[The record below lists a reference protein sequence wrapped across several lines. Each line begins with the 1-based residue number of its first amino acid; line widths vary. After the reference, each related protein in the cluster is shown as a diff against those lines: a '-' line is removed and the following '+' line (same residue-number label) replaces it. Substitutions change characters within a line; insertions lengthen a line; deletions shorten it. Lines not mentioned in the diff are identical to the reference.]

1 MKEAVFTLKL
11 EAELR
16 DAFMAEAE
24 ASHRPAS
31 QIVRDFMR
39 DFVKKQQEERDYEV
53 WELADIERGLA
64 EANDPNTKWYTQ
76 EELQQG
82 RWREQRESLLA
93 RIAAR
98 DSAEEAAA
106 AKSAK

>member
-11 EAELR
+11 ESELR

-39 DFVKKQQEERDYEV
+39 DFVKTQQDERDYEA
-53 WELADIERGLA
+53 WMLADIERGLA
-64 EANDPNTKWYTQ
+64 EANDPNTVWYAQ
-76 EELQQG
+76 EDLVKG
-82 RWREQRESLLA
+82 RWREQRESLVA

-98 DSAEEAAA
+98 DAAEEAAA
-106 AKSAK
+106 AKATR

>member
-11 EAELR
+11 EADLR

-24 ASHRPAS
+24 ATHRPAS
-31 QIVRDFMR
+31 QIVREFMR
-39 DFVKKQQEERDYEV
+39 DFIKARQEERDYDV
-53 WELADIERGLA
+53 WLDAELEKAVREAD
-64 EANDPNTKWYTQ
+64 DPNTVWYDQ
-76 EELQQG
+76 EDLVKG
-82 RWREQRESLLA
+82 PWREQRESLLA

-98 DSAEEAAA
+98 DAAEEAAA

>member
-11 EAELR
+11 EADLR

-39 DFVKKQQEERDYEV
+39 EFVRKQQEERDYEA

-64 EANDPNTKWYTQ
+64 EANDPNTVWYDQ
-76 EELQQG
+76 EDLVKG

-98 DSAEEAAA
+98 DAAEEAAA

>member
-11 EAELR
+11 EADLR

-31 QIVRDFMR
+31 QIVREFMR
-39 DFVKKQQEERDYEV
+39 EFVTKQQEERDYEA
-53 WELADIERGLA
+53 WLDAELEKAVREAD
-64 EANDPNTKWYTQ
+64 DPNTKWYTQ
-76 EELQQG
+76 EELVNG

-93 RIAAR
+93 RIAAQEA
-98 DSAEEAAA
+98 AEEAAA

>member
-39 DFVKKQQEERDYEV
+39 DFVKTQQDQRNYEA

-64 EANDPNTKWYTQ
+64 EANDPNTVWHDQ
-76 EELQQG
+76 EDLVKG

-93 RIAAR
+93 RIAAQEA
-98 DSAEEAAA
+98 AEEAAA
-106 AKSAK
+106 TKSAK

>member
-11 EAELR
+11 EADLR

-24 ASHRPAS
+24 AAHRPAS

-39 DFVKKQQEERDYEV
+39 DFVKKQQDQRDYEA

-64 EANDPNTKWYTQ
+64 EANDPNTVRHDQ
-76 EELQQG
+76 EDLVKG

-98 DSAEEAAA
+98 DAAEEAEA
-106 AKSAK
+106 AKNAQ

>member
-39 DFVKKQQEERDYEV
+39 DFVKKQQEDRDYET
-53 WELADIERGLA
+53 WLDAELEKAVH
-64 EANDPNTKWYTQ
+64 EANDPNTVWHDQ
-76 EELQQG
+76 EDLVKG

-93 RIAAR
+93 RIAAQGA
-98 DSAEEAAA
+98 AEDAAA

>member
-39 DFVKKQQEERDYEV
+39 EFIKTQQDQRDYDV
-53 WELADIERGLA
+53 WLDAELEKAVREAD
-64 EANDPNTKWYTQ
+64 DPNTVFEQIQRRANTPQMEISPYLGEAYTVLY
-76 EELQQG
+76 ED
-82 RWREQRESLLA
+82 R
-93 RIAAR
+93 
-98 DSAEEAAA
+98 
-106 AKSAK
+106 

>member
-39 DFVKKQQEERDYEV
+39 DFVKKQQEERDYEA

-64 EANDPNTKWYTQ
+64 EANDPNTVWYDQ
-76 EELQQG
+76 EDLVKG

-98 DSAEEAAA
+98 EAAEEAAA

>member
-39 DFVKKQQEERDYEV
+39 DFVKTQQDQRDYEV
-53 WELADIERGLA
+53 WLDAELEKAVREAD
-64 EANDPNTKWYTQ
+64 DPNTKWYDQ
-76 EELQQG
+76 EDLVKG

-93 RIAAR
+93 RIAAQEA
-98 DSAEEAAA
+98 SEEAA

>member
-11 EAELR
+11 ESDLR

-39 DFVKKQQEERDYEV
+39 DFVKKQQEQRDYDAWLDAEIEV
-53 WELADIERGLA
+53 ALREAD
-64 EANDPNTKWYTQ
+64 DPKTKWYDQ
-76 EELQQG
+76 EDLIKG
-82 RWREQRESLLA
+82 RWREQRDSLVA

-98 DSAEEAAA
+98 DAALKA
-106 AKSAK
+106 GK

>member
-39 DFVKKQQEERDYEV
+39 EFIKTQQDQRDYDV
-53 WELADIERGLA
+53 WLDAELEKAVREAD
-64 EANDPNTKWYTQ
+64 DPNTKWYTQ

-93 RIAAR
+93 RIAAQEA
-98 DSAEEAAA
+98 AEDPAA

>member
-11 EAELR
+11 EADLR

-31 QIVRDFMR
+31 QIVREFMR
-39 DFVKKQQEERDYEV
+39 DFVKKQQEQRDYDQ
-53 WELADIERGLA
+53 WLDAELEKAVREAD
-64 EANDPNTKWYTQ
+64 DPNTVWYDQ
-76 EELQQG
+76 EDLVKG

-98 DSAEEAAA
+98 DAAEEAAA
-106 AKSAK
+106 AKAAR

>member
-11 EAELR
+11 EADLR

-24 ASHRPAS
+24 AAHRPAS

-39 DFVKKQQEERDYEV
+39 EFVRKQQEERDYEA

-64 EANDPNTKWYTQ
+64 EANDPNTVWYDQ
-76 EELQQG
+76 EDLVKG

-98 DSAEEAAA
+98 DAAEEAAA

>member
-39 DFVKKQQEERDYEV
+39 DFIKTQQDQRDYDA
-53 WELADIERGLA
+53 WLDAELEKAVREAD
-64 EANDPNTKWYTQ
+64 DPNTKWYTQ

-93 RIAAR
+93 RIAAQE
-98 DSAEEAAA
+98 DAAA

>member
-39 DFVKKQQEERDYEV
+39 DFVKKQQEDRDYET
-53 WELADIERGLA
+53 WLDAELEKAVH
-64 EANDPNTKWYTQ
+64 EANDPNTVWHDQ
-76 EELQQG
+76 EDLVKG

-93 RIAAR
+93 RIAAQEA
-98 DSAEEAAA
+98 AEDAAA

>member
-11 EAELR
+11 EADLR

-24 ASHRPAS
+24 AAHRPAS

-39 DFVKKQQEERDYEV
+39 DFVKKQQDQRDYDA

-64 EANDPNTKWYTQ
+64 EVNDPNTVWHNQ
-76 EELQQG
+76 EDLVKG

-98 DSAEEAAA
+98 DAAEEADA

>member
-11 EAELR
+11 EADLR

-39 DFVKKQQEERDYEV
+39 DFVKKQQDARDYDV
-53 WELADIERGLA
+53 WLDAELEKAVREAD
-64 EANDPNTKWYTQ
+64 DPKTVWYDQ
-76 EELQQG
+76 EELVNG
-82 RWREQRESLLA
+82 PWREQRESLLA

-98 DSAEEAAA
+98 DAAEETEA

>member
-11 EAELR
+11 EADLR

-39 DFVKKQQEERDYEV
+39 DFVKKQQEQRDYEA

-64 EANDPNTKWYTQ
+64 EANDPNTVWYDQ
-76 EELQQG
+76 EDLVKG

-98 DSAEEAAA
+98 DAAEEAAA
-106 AKSAK
+106 AKNAG

>member
-11 EAELR
+11 EAGLR

-24 ASHRPAS
+24 AAHRPAS
-31 QIVRDFMR
+31 QIVREFMR
-39 DFVKKQQEERDYEV
+39 EFVTKQQEERDYEA

-64 EANDPNTKWYTQ
+64 EANDPNTVWYDQ
-76 EELQQG
+76 EDLIKG

-98 DSAEEAAA
+98 EAAEEAEA

>member
-11 EAELR
+11 EADLR
-16 DAFMAEAE
+16 DAFMAEAK

-31 QIVRDFMR
+31 QIVREFMR
-39 DFVKKQQEERDYEV
+39 EFVNKQQEDRDYAA

-64 EANDPNTKWYTQ
+64 EANDPNTVWYDQ
-76 EELQQG
+76 EDLVKG
-82 RWREQRESLLA
+82 PWREQRESLLA

-98 DSAEEAAA
+98 DAAEEAAA

>member
-11 EAELR
+11 EADLR

-24 ASHRPAS
+24 AAHRPAS

-39 DFVKKQQEERDYEV
+39 EFVRKQQEERDYEA

-64 EANDPNTKWYTQ
+64 EANDPDTVWYDQ
-76 EELQQG
+76 EDLVKG

-98 DSAEEAAA
+98 DAAEEAAA

>member
-11 EAELR
+11 EADLR

-24 ASHRPAS
+24 ATHRPAS

-39 DFVKKQQEERDYEV
+39 DFVKTQQDQRDYDV
-53 WELADIERGLA
+53 WLDAELEKAVREAD
-64 EANDPNTKWYTQ
+64 DPNTKWYTQ

-93 RIAAR
+93 RIAAQE
-98 DSAEEAAA
+98 DAAS